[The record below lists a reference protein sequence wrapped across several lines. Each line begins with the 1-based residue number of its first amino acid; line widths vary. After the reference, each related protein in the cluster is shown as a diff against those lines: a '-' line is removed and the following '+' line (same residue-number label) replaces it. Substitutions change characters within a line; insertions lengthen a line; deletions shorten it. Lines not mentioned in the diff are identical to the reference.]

1 MPSLGA
7 DLEAGTLTRWL
18 VKPGDAVKRGQVVV
32 LVETDKGIV
41 EVEIWQPGV
50 VEQLV
55 VAPGTKVPV
64 GTVLATLHEA
74 GEPRAAVSAGAP
86 NAPVTAPPIEAPAI
100 EAPPAP
106 VVAPKAPAA
115 TPRPLASP
123 AARKRARELDI
134 DVAAVAGT
142 GPHGAVSVADVEQA
156 ANAKAASAGGA
167 READEKEI
175 DRTLAMRRAIGAA
188 MARSKREIPH
198 YYVATDIDT
207 SRAQAWLT
215 AENLRRPVSE
225 RLLLAVLELKAVA
238 LALREV
244 PELNGFWADGAPR
257 PADAVHLGVA
267 ISLRKGGLVAP
278 AIHDVDRKTLGE
290 IMTDLTDL
298 TRRARAGTLRSSE
311 MTDPTITVTSLGEQG
326 VEIVYGVIYPPQVA
340 LVGLGKVTERPWA
353 AGGMLGVRPVLTAT
367 LSADHRASD
376 GHRGALFLAAVSRF
390 LQAPEKL

>member
-1 MPSLGA
+1 MLDFRMPSLGA
-7 DLEAGTLTRWL
+7 DMEAGTLTRWL
-18 VKPGDAVKRGQVVV
+18 VKPGDAVKRGQIVV
-32 LVETDKGIV
+32 LVETDKGSV
-41 EVEIWQPGV
+41 EVEIWQAGV
-50 VEQLV
+50 VEQLIMG
-55 VAPGTKVPV
+55 PGTKVPV
-64 GTVLATLHEA
+64 GTVLATLTET
-74 GEPRAAVSAGAP
+74 GEPRAPVSAGAP
-86 NAPVTAPPIEAPAI
+86 PGPIPAPPIETPR
-100 EAPPAP
+100 
-106 VVAPKAPAA
+106 VAPETPAA
-115 TPRPLASP
+115 AARPLASP

-142 GPHGAVSVADVEQA
+142 GPHGAVSVAAVEQA
-156 ANAKAASAGGA
+156 ASAKAASAGGA
-167 READEKEI
+167 PEAKGKEI
-175 DRTLAMRRAIGAA
+175 DRTVGMRRAIAAA

-198 YYVATDIDT
+198 YYVATDIDM

-215 AENLRRPVSE
+215 AENLRRSMSE
-225 RLLLAVLELKAVA
+225 RLLRAVLELKAVA

-244 PELNGFWADGAPR
+244 PELNGFWVDGAPR
-257 PADAVHLGVA
+257 PADAVA

-326 VEIVYGVIYPPQVA
+326 VEIVYGVIYPPQLA

-376 GHRGALFLAAVSRF
+376 GHRGALFLAAFSRF